1 MTSIFYQLAQTC
13 RLTARHFLALPLI
26 LALPVL
32 AEAAQHI
39 VEFKLG
45 MFASVDGIQPGK
57 ETNIR
62 MVIGGLKVMAIL
74 FATIVMVRFFLHDRN
89 SGKALQ
95 FSRPS
100 RTAVLISILFTSALV
115 AIITFAGPMIVAFA
129 KKHLPF
135 IPASVRRFLPML
147 ALIAVIYPFQ
157 KKTFS
162 IMAAILDDTSMSA
175 AQSEAASR
183 AWMRD
188 SWLTLLVAV
197 APAMVLHYFLNSRAV
212 DASASIQLTLLTAD
226 CLVVG
231 VMAVLIAA
239 ATFITY
245 QEAKQAGQGVG
256 SADDSKGSA

>member
-1 MTSIFYQLAQTC
+1 M
-13 RLTARHFLALPLI
+13 RHFLALPLI

-32 AEAAQHI
+32 AEAAQHL

-45 MFASVDGIQPGK
+45 MFASVDGIQPGM

-62 MVIGGLKVMAIL
+62 MVIGGLKVIAIL

-89 SGKALQ
+89 SGMALQ

-100 RTAVLISILFTSALV
+100 RTAVLISILFTIALV
-115 AIITFAGPMIVAFA
+115 AIITFAGPMFVTFA
-129 KKHLPF
+129 NEHLPF
-135 IPASVRRFLPML
+135 IPTSLHRFLPMF

-162 IMAAILDDTSMSA
+162 IMVAILDDTSMNA

-183 AWMRD
+183 AWMHD

-245 QEAKQAGQGVG
+245 QDAKQAGQGVG
-256 SADDSKGSA
+256 SADDSEGSA